1 MLRNLILSICL
12 WLPVLT
18 STAQLSDKYIL
29 ALKFKNQSQFEQSLE
44 IFKELLK
51 GDSSNVEFLHNTSY
65 LYSKLGYSR
74 KTVNEKMSYYRMG
87 EYLALKTIKLNA
99 QNAYGYYSYAIAL
112 GRLNENA
119 ANKQKIN
126 NAKAIKTA
134 CDNALR
140 LDPKIAGCHHILGR
154 WHRIIAGF
162 NGFERMMINT
172 MFGGFPEGGSY
183 DEAIACFNKAIQLE
197 PTQILHYYELAQT
210 YYEKGGTQNIIYAKV
225 WAKKGL
231 ELTANPTD
239 PDDKET
245 REKCNKLIAKCN

>member
-1 MLRNLILSICL
+1 MCI
-12 WLPVLT
+12 VLQAINA
-18 STAQLSDKYIL
+18 SAQLTDKYVL
-29 ALKFKNQSQFEQSLE
+29 ALKLKNQLQFEQSLQ

-51 GDSSNVEFLHNTSY
+51 EDSSNVEYLHNTSY

-74 KTVNEKMSYYRMG
+74 KTEQEKMSYYKTG

-99 QNAYGYYSYAIAL
+99 QNAYGYYSYALAL

-119 ANKQKIN
+119 SNKQKIN
-126 NAKAIKTA
+126 NAKAIKAA

-154 WHRIIAGF
+154 WHRTIAGF

-172 MFGGFPEGGSY
+172 MFGGFPQGRSS
-183 DEAIACFNKAIQLE
+183 DAAIACFNKAIQLE
-197 PTQILHYYELAQT
+197 PVQILHYYELAQT

-225 WAKKGL
+225 WAKKAL
-231 ELTANPTD
+231 ELTANATD
-239 PDDKET
+239 PDDKDT
-245 REKCNKLIAKCN
+245 REKCNTLIAKCN